1 MCVHLHACTLPA
13 NWSQIVKQLVLG
25 VAIAIAAAGCA
36 TTTSPTGRTQYVGAV
51 SQQQLNQLG
60 AKAFAEV
67 KAKQPQSRDSR
78 QTGYVRCVVNA
89 LVSEL
94 PGQWRSSGWETAVF
108 VNDEPN
114 AFALPGGK
122 VGVYTGIFK
131 VARNQDQLATVIA
144 HEIGHVVSRH
154 HDERITRQAGAS
166 GALQLLGAALGSQ
179 YGQDAANA
187 AVQGGGILAQ
197 TGFLLPGSRAQE
209 SEADVV
215 GQQLMAKAGFDPRQA
230 VNLWQN
236 MVVAGGSRPP
246 QWLSTHPDPQSRLG
260 ELRNR
265 AAGLMPVY
273 EQARASG
280 RTPKCG

>member
-1 MCVHLHACTLPA
+1 MKPLLLAL
-13 NWSQIVKQLVLG
+13 
-25 VAIAIAAAGCA
+25 AITAAVSACA

-60 AKAFAEV
+60 AQAFAEA
-67 KAKQPQSRDSR
+67 KAKTPQSNDAR
-78 QTGYVRCVVNA
+78 QTAYVRCVVGA
-89 LVSEL
+89 LVREL
-94 PGQWRSSGWETAVF
+94 PAQWQSTGWETALF
-108 VNDEPN
+108 VDPEPN

-122 VGVYTGIFK
+122 VGVNTGIFK
-131 VARNQDQLATVIA
+131 VALNQDQLATVIA

-154 HDERITRQAGAS
+154 HEERLTRQAGTQGVLELV
-166 GALQLLGAALGSQ
+166 GALLGSRYGQGAA
-179 YGQDAANA
+179 DA
-187 AVQGGGILAQ
+187 AVQGGSVLAQ

-236 MVVAGGSRPP
+236 MIAAGGSRSPA
-246 QWLSTHPDPQSRLG
+246 WLSTHPDPQSRLG
-260 ELRNR
+260 ELSARS
-265 AAGLMPVY
+265 AGLMPTY

-280 RTPKCG
+280 RRPTCG